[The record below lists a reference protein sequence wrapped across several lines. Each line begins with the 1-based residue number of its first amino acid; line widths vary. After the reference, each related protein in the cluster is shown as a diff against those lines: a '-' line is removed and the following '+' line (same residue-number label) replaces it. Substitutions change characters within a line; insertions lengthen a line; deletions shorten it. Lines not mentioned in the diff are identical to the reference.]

1 MLKCLDF
8 PLFITNFSLL
18 IHHFYSMFDILQ
30 LLRDPSHYNYLV
42 YLQKVPLS
50 LELSE
55 NDQKL
60 INTLEL
66 FAYGDYKH
74 YEKYRP
80 HYVELDRTLLE
91 KLVKLTVVSLAMD
104 HENLSIS
111 RSVLVAELGGALRVL
126 ARMSASGTPEEAEGT
141 EEIELALEEV
151 LIAMVDDNI
160 VNVKVDDV
168 KETLEFGNVVTF
180 RDSYSSQYG
189 KLRVLTEDDIC
200 SRSLEGAVVK
210 LERWME
216 TKLKPIKREFTGED
230 IAFDPVINERKRKAA
245 LSS

>member
-1 MLKCLDF
+1 M
-8 PLFITNFSLL
+8 
-18 IHHFYSMFDILQ
+18 
-30 LLRDPSHYNYLV
+30 
-42 YLQKVPLS
+42 
-50 LELSE
+50 
-55 NDQKL
+55 
-60 INTLEL
+60 
-66 FAYGDYKH
+66 
-74 YEKYRP
+74 
-80 HYVELDRTLLE
+80 
-91 KLVKLTVVSLAMD
+91 
-104 HENLSIS
+104 
-111 RSVLVAELGGALRVL
+111 
-126 ARMSASGTPEEAEGT
+126 
-141 EEIELALEEV
+141 ALEEV